1 MITGRH
7 EEPASS
13 GHGTTTPSTIVR
25 TAKRNP
31 FVVQSTAAKKACG
44 NISELPSDLI
54 TWLLMHV
61 GAVGQWRMRAV
72 CKIFRTLALKIDSVA
87 VSDSSGLTEKGGRER
102 GRESERVAER
112 DRKRERD
119 VYVGGS
125 YTQEHLR
132 MVRCTYHTHTRT
144 HTHTHTHT
152 FTRSID
158 WNSEYPGRPV
168 EFAVEFAVELTH
180 THTHTHTHV
189 QLLQDHIPSLLLARK
204 ANQLVWGLEE
214 ISAWVVLLAPK
225 TANGNKGQIAHRFL
239 IYTLA
244 YTVRHV
250 LGCDSDCQVCC

>member
-1 MITGRH
+1 MTRKYESHIAHRHTTPTSCILQFHLHEHNTRTRNRISVLTNFESFKNQLHAMITGRH

-144 HTHTHTHT
+144 HTHTHTLSRAAST
-152 FTRSID
+152 GTLSTQ
-158 WNSEYPGRPV
+158 G
-168 EFAVEFAVELTH
+168 
-180 THTHTHTHV
+180 
-189 QLLQDHIPSLLLARK
+189 AR
-204 ANQLVWGLEE
+204 W
-214 ISAWVVLLAPK
+214 SSRWSS
-225 TANGNKGQIAHRFL
+225 RW
-239 IYTLA
+239 
-244 YTVRHV
+244 
-250 LGCDSDCQVCC
+250 S

>member
-132 MVRCTYHTHTRT
+132 MVRCTYHTL
-144 HTHTHTHT
+144 
-152 FTRSID
+152 
-158 WNSEYPGRPV
+158 
-168 EFAVEFAVELTH
+168 AVEFAVEL